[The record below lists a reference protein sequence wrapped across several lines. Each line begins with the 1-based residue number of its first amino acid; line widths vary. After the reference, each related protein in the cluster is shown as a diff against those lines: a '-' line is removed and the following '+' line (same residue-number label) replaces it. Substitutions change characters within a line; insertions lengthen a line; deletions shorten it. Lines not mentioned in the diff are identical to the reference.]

1 MKVVRMVAKKFCFPH
16 CENSTTNALSR
27 HDLHLFVIDE
37 HYSECSTCAGGIL
50 SKIAQRNCPKLSG
63 PVENNY
69 WLVKS

>member
-50 SKIAQRNCPKLSG
+50 HIGALA
-63 PVENNY
+63 NY
-69 WLVKS
+69 RKYLRKYLR

>member
-1 MKVVRMVAKKFCFPH
+1 MVAKKFCFPH

-50 SKIAQRNCPKLSG
+50 HIGRKERLTLGMSPADP
-63 PVENNY
+63 
-69 WLVKS
+69 